1 MDFNKT
7 SVESN
12 NELAEID
19 NLSNEEIENNFIYLF
34 KKYND

>member
-12 NELAEID
+12 KDLIEI
-19 NLSNEEIENNFIYLF
+19 NLSNEEIENNFISI
-34 KKYND
+34 